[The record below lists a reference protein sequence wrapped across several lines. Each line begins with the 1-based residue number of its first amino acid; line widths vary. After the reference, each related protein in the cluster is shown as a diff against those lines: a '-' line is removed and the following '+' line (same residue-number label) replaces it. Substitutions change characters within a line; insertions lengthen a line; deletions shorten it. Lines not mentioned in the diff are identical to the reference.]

1 MNHFSRRS
9 FLGTAGAG
17 LVFTLS
23 PLRSMNVPRRPGA
36 SFDRLITIF
45 LRGAHDGVHTVVPV
59 GDPTWVGGANP
70 LRPAWFT
77 PPTVPLGGTTFAALN
92 QDFQE
97 LTTNTHSFWANP
109 APEAAGHIAW
119 IHQVGNPQGERSHF
133 TEQQIY
139 ETADVQPANALNP
152 EGFVPRMRQQ
162 LVLAN
167 PALPRL
173 WGASVSFE
181 FQRMFRSTHAEGM
194 MAHVDAGRL
203 AGGALAPVA
212 IRQRLALAQHLQQAQ
227 TGIADSVRQTSDFAL
242 SIEAALQALSVTHDA
257 QRFPIDGNE
266 GGPLGLPPSPQ
277 GFRFMRDCELALAVA
292 SDPATNCQVVG
303 VEMGGWDTHTT
314 QLSQRSVLDKWLAH
328 ALRSLYD
335 LTVTSNDTFTILVM
349 TEFGR
354 TNAPN
359 AAFNPAVTVQPAGT
373 DHGVGGLMKVI
384 GRQVNGGVY
393 NCHAPGGAGFGTPW
407 TSAAGPFTFFN
418 AQNVATDFRDVI
430 GEILH
435 KRFGLSD
442 GDLNV
447 VIPNFG
453 SNWINCIN

>member
-17 LVFTLS
+17 LAFSLS
-23 PLRSMNVPRRPGA
+23 PLRSMNLPGGPRA
-36 SFDRLITIF
+36 STDRLITIF
-45 LRGAHDGVHTVVPV
+45 LRGGHDGVHTVVPV
-59 GDPTWVGGANP
+59 GDLTWVGGTNP
-70 LRPAWFT
+70 LRPAQFT
-77 PPTVPLGGTTFAALN
+77 PPTVPLGGTGFAALN

-97 LTTNTHSFWANP
+97 LTTNTHTFWANP
-109 APEAAGHIAW
+109 APHSAGHIAW
-119 IHQVGNPQGERSHF
+119 IHQVGNPASERSHF

-139 ETADVQPANALNP
+139 ETADVQPATSLNK
-152 EGFVPRMRQQ
+152 EGFVPRVRQQ
-162 LVLAN
+162 LALVNPGLA
-167 PALPRL
+167 PL

-181 FQRMFRSTHAEGM
+181 FQRMFRSANSQGL
-194 MAHVDAGRL
+194 MAHIDPARL
-203 AGGALAPVA
+203 GGGPTAPVA
-212 IRQRLALAQHLQQAQ
+212 IRQRLALPQNLLPVQ
-227 TGIADSVRQTSDFAL
+227 TDLLAESVRLTSAFALNHVEPAMQAL
-242 SIEAALQALSVTHDA
+242 SITNDP
-257 QRFPIDGNE
+257 QRFPQNANDASAV
-266 GGPLGLPPSPQ
+266 GLQPSQ
-277 GFRFMRDCELALAVA
+277 IGYTFMRDCEHALALAL
-292 SDPATNCQVVG
+292 DPALNCQVVG
-303 VEMGGWDTHTT
+303 VEVGGWDTHAG
-314 QLSQRSVLDKWLAH
+314 QVQQRAILDKWLAH

-335 LTVTSNDTFTILVM
+335 LTVNHNDTFTILVM

-354 TNAPN
+354 TNAVN
-359 AAFNPAVTVQPAGT
+359 STTLNLAGT
-373 DHGVGGLMKVI
+373 DHGVGGLMTLI
-384 GRQVNGGVY
+384 GRAVNGGVY
-393 NCHAPGGAGFGTPW
+393 NCRAPGGAGFGAPW